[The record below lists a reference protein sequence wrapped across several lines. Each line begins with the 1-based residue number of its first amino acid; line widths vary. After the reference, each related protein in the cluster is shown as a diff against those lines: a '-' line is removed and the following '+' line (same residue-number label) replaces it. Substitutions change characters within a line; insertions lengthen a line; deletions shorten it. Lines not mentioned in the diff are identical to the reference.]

1 MARSAALKVNS
12 RGRPP
17 TFCSH
22 SCRQRDYEQ
31 RRWSRPH
38 PVELLAR
45 DINTARV
52 RDVIRQEVRE
62 VLLAAG
68 IPLPPPAPKSKRRGS
83 KRIVEK

>member
-17 TFCSH
+17 TFCH